1 MIQDTL
7 LNIPS
12 LLPTSVICGYA
23 QLVVKHISFLLH
35 THTHT
40 RARARTHARTHA
52 RTDGRTDVYNKRI
65 VKWIDITKIN
75 RKCLCFCAPF
85 HWIQHVSAKEFLING
100 RNRVLKNYEW
110 AEAKA
115 YSGHHLYAFS
125 WWHFMPEQCYWW
137 RWRVFGSHSAGIN
150 QMKDTV

>member
-40 RARARTHARTHA
+40 HTRARAHARARTHG
-52 RTDGRTDVYNKRI
+52 RTDGRTYI
-65 VKWIDITKIN
+65 I
-75 RKCLCFCAPF
+75 
-85 HWIQHVSAKEFLING
+85 KE
-100 RNRVLKNYEW
+100 
-110 AEAKA
+110 
-115 YSGHHLYAFS
+115 
-125 WWHFMPEQCYWW
+125 
-137 RWRVFGSHSAGIN
+137 
-150 QMKDTV
+150 